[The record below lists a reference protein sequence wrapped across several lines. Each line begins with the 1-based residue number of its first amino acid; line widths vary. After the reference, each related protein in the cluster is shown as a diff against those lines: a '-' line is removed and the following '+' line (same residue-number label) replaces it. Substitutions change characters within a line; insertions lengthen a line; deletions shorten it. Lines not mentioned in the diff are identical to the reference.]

1 MTTNN
6 GLWGQFSDF
15 TSQHKGLSIG
25 MGIAGIASGIGSI
38 LIANS
43 VKSST
48 KTSISQMKEN
58 AKVGS
63 KQVADL
69 MSNNALTYLKNG
81 VGLSGSAIAV
91 INQNAEEGMS
101 QIENELSYTRKQLRD
116 NLNSIRNQS
125 FMSFV
130 STMSN
135 IGMMFGTNK

>member
-48 KTSISQMKEN
+48 KTAISQMKEN

-81 VGLSGSAIAV
+81 VGLSGSAITV

>member
-48 KTSISQMKEN
+48 KTTISQMKEN